1 MSLRQLNSAPRV
13 LVLDDDASLRVLL
26 RSILEDAGF
35 DVMAAEHGDEALALA
50 AEQAPDIAILDV
62 QLPGLSGY
70 EVLRRLRQRWD
81 RKIMIMFLTGSRIEP
96 LDRAEG
102 LEMGADDYLLKPFDP
117 SELVARVRALLRR
130 AQPAPRT
137 TANSKSLTPREL
149 EVIELLGRGLAP
161 AEIASEL
168 FIAPKTVSKHIER
181 SLRKLGVH
189 SRTQAVALAYTQ
201 GLINIDAPSTR
212 YSQGI
217 GQS

>member
-1 MSLRQLNSAPRV
+1 
-13 LVLDDDASLRVLL
+13 LDDDASLRVLL

-35 DVMAAEHGDEALALA
+35 DVMAAADGDEALALA
-50 AEQAPDIAILDV
+50 AEQAPDLAILDV

-70 EVLRRLRQRWD
+70 EVLRRLRQRWE
-81 RKIMIMFLTGSRIEP
+81 RKIMIMFLTGSRIDP

-130 AQPAPRT
+130 AQPPPST
-137 TANSKSLTPREL
+137 TASGKSLTPREL

-161 AEIASEL
+161 AEIARQL

-189 SRTQAVALAYTQ
+189 SRTQAVALAYSQ
-201 GLINIDAPSTR
+201 GLINIDAPLATG
-212 YSQGI
+212 YSQGV